1 MRAAYQV
8 HVIRYRVIHRNK
20 AGLNGC
26 TNTDRRATT
35 DGNYCLMGHKAIDL
49 YANVASGEVVV
60 VESVNCNAICC
71 DAERI
76 YRVRRE
82 QVRVPDSGG
91 LCQIVE
97 TAACGV
103 QNVLRETNS
112 RRQ

>member
-26 TNTDRRATT
+26 AYTDGWPAI
-35 DGNYCLMGHKAIDL
+35 DGNYCLMGHKAIDVD
-49 YANVASGEVVV
+49 ADVAPGEVVV

-76 YRVRRE
+76 YRVWRE
-82 QVRVPDSGG
+82 HVRVSDSGG
-91 LCQIVE
+91 LRQIVE
-97 TAACGV
+97 TADRGV
-103 QNVLRETNS
+103 QNVF
-112 RRQ
+112 